1 MLIQFLSY
9 LSVEKIYF
17 WTNFAVLPFWLM
29 LIFIPRSRITQI
41 FINSIILPAIFATI
55 YVYLIYQAVLEEIH
69 LAELFNLYLSLDNL
83 YTLFSNE
90 IFLLIF
96 WLHFVMLNLLLGS
109 WASNESIKNNIPRAL
124 ILTSLIL
131 IYLTGPVGLV
141 IFWFIRI
148 FYAKKIK
155 LYD

>member
-1 MLIQFLSY
+1 MLTQFLSY

-29 LIFIPRSRITQI
+29 LIFVPGSKITQI
-41 FINSIILPAIFATI
+41 FVNSIILPATFATI
-55 YVYLIYQAVLEEIH
+55 YVYLIYQAILEEM
-69 LAELFNLYLSLDNL
+69 LLVELFNLYMSLDNL
-83 YTLFSNE
+83 YTLFSSE

-96 WLHFVMLNLLLGS
+96 WVHFVMLNLFLGS
-109 WASNESIKNNIPRAL
+109 WASNESVKNNIPRPL

-131 IYLTGPVGLV
+131 IYLTGPVGLL
-141 IFWFIRI
+141 IFCFIRI

>member
-17 WTNFAVLPFWLM
+17 WANFAVLPFWLM
-29 LIFIPRSRITQI
+29 LIFIPRSKITQV

-55 YVYLIYQAVLEEIH
+55 YVYLVYQAYIEEISFI
-69 LAELFNLYLSLDNL
+69 EFFNLYLSLDNL
-83 YTLFSNE
+83 YTLLSNE

-96 WLHFVMLNLLLGS
+96 WLHFIMLNLFLGS
-109 WASNESIKNNIPRAL
+109 WASNEAIKNNMPRPL
-124 ILTSLIL
+124 ILISLVL
-131 IYLTGPVGLV
+131 IYLTGPIGLV
-141 IFWFIRI
+141 FFWFIRI

>member
-29 LIFIPRSRITQI
+29 LIFIPGSKITQI

-96 WLHFVMLNLLLGS
+96 WLHFVILNLLLGS

-141 IFWFIRI
+141 MFWFIRI